1 MSEWKYLTLSA
12 IADIRVSN
20 VDKKSIAGEKPVLLC
35 NYMDVYSNEYITGSI
50 EFMEA
55 TANASEIEKFKV
67 QLGDVVIT
75 KDSETPYDIGIPAV
89 IEEPIDNLV
98 CGYHLA
104 LIKPNKNVVDSKFL
118 GKQLAM
124 DGSAR
129 YFSKYAA
136 GSTRY
141 GLSNAAIA
149 NVVIGLP
156 SLAQQQKIAQ
166 ILKTI
171 DQAIEKTE
179 QLIEKYQQIK
189 AGLMHDLFT
198 RGIGADGQ
206 LRPPREQAPELYQE
220 TPIGWIPKEWKC
232 LPLRDILSIE
242 GGYLQTGP
250 FGSQLHAHEYQPE
263 GISVVMPQNIE
274 NGSISISQMSYISES
289 RAMDLAKHRMKVGD
303 IVISRR
309 GDLSRSAAIQKHE
322 IGWVCGTGC
331 FLLRLATTQLSPE
344 FISLCYRQSF
354 IQRQVEGLSVG
365 STMPSLNNE
374 IMGKLRFPYCSLDE
388 QMRIVRK
395 VSIIDLKICTHVS
408 ELEKLRSQ
416 KFGLMHDLL
425 TGKVPVS
432 VDPVKAPLSLE
443 QGAA

>member
-1 MSEWKYLTLSA
+1 MSSLQDWTEYDVGSGLKLLSGFPFESSLFSDEDGFPLIRIRDVLESQIGTYYLGQVLSPYV
-12 IADIRVSN
+12 IKFGD
-20 VDKKSIAGEKPVLLC
+20 LL
-35 NYMDVYSNEYITGSI
+35 V
-50 EFMEA
+50 
-55 TANASEIEKFKV
+55 
-67 QLGDVVIT
+67 
-75 KDSETPYDIGIPAV
+75 
-89 IEEPIDNLV
+89 
-98 CGYHLA
+98 
-104 LIKPNKNVVDSKFL
+104 
-118 GKQLAM
+118 AM
-124 DGSAR
+124 DGDFHVAR
-129 YFSKYAA
+129 WRNQDALLNQRVLKVEISSVGQLDLDFIYYWLQPYIKKVNELTAA
-136 GSTRY
+136 TTVKHLSTKDIVKAR
-141 GLSNAAIA
+141 GK
-149 NVVIGLP
+149 LP
-156 SLAQQQKIAQ
+156 PLRVQQKIAH

-198 RGIGADGQ
+198 RGIGTDGK

-220 TPIGWIPKEWKC
+220 TAIGWIPKEWKC
-232 LPLRDILSIE
+232 LPLRDILSTE

-274 NGSISISQMSYISES
+274 NGCISISQISYISES
-289 RAMDLAKHRMKVGD
+289 RAIDLAKHRMKVGD

-344 FISLCYRQSF
+344 FVSLCYRQSF

-388 QMRIVRK
+388 QMKIVRK
-395 VSIIDLKICTHVS
+395 VSIIDLKISTHVS
-408 ELEKLRSQ
+408 ELEKLRLQ
-416 KFGLMHDLL
+416 KSGLMHDLL
-425 TGKVPVS
+425 TGKVTVS
-432 VDPVKAPLSLE
+432 VEPVKATLSLE